1 MPCSRR
7 PFSQHLFTQP
17 GLRAVLC
24 LMRYADWTSREAEV
38 RLQEQAERRTALA
51 SERVPDDTTL

>member
-1 MPCSRR
+1 
-7 PFSQHLFTQP
+7 
-17 GLRAVLC
+17 
-24 LMRYADWTSREAEV
+24 MRYADWTSREAEV